1 VSILLNLSCIYN
13 KRHFNFIYKE
23 DFIMPINEN
32 ELTKEILAKAM
43 KCETAEDLIALAKA
57 EGIDLTKEEAEAYL
71 AEMDDV
77 ELDDTALQQVAG
89 GTSSV
94 ADASQVRI
102 QSFHCGALGLN

>member
-1 VSILLNLSCIYN
+1 MRWP
-13 KRHFNFIYKE
+13 K
-23 DFIMPINEN
+23 
-32 ELTKEILAKAM
+32 
-43 KCETAEDLIALAKA
+43 
-57 EGIDLTKEEAEAYL
+57 EAEAYL

>member
-1 VSILLNLSCIYN
+1 
-13 KRHFNFIYKE
+13 
-23 DFIMPINEN
+23 MPINEN

-71 AEMDDV
+71 AERDDV

-102 QSFHCGALGLN
+102 QSFHCGALGLNWFPVQVVQGNAPAVAAAVKRTIVW

>member
-1 VSILLNLSCIYN
+1 
-13 KRHFNFIYKE
+13 
-23 DFIMPINEN
+23 MPINEN

-43 KCETAEDLIALAKA
+43 KCETADDLIALGKA

-89 GTSSV
+89 GACYADSTNNSSPPRCNGRCP
-94 ADASQVRI
+94 S
-102 QSFHCGALGLN
+102 H